1 MIVSAT
7 SLTLEC
13 EFIDMDFSD
22 NDFKYT
28 CLVENIFIRHQNTSI
43 TSVNGTHYDN
53 NTNIDVLQLQI
64 NEQNITYLPKEI
76 GSFFPSLK
84 NLIVYLT
91 SLECLEK
98 LDFKSFL
105 FLEILSLTEN
115 RIATIPENTFD
126 DLDSLKEL
134 YLNGNRIEN
143 LYLNVFRKLVNLEI
157 IYLSNNLI
165 QTLPAGL
172 FQHNTQLTTMSFQFN
187 NIVTIGSDLFKPLK
201 NLKSILFNGN
211 DCIDNSAVENDN
223 NLLALKEEIYEKC
236 EDLSNFKIETTNFYM
251 YNYFEDDVD
260 TNDAA
265 DYKTPLTEYNAAQ
278 SNYKLFHQSHNIF
291 IAIFINCIIVMKSLF
306 Y

>member
-1 MIVSAT
+1 MILFTLIVSAT

-28 CLVENIFIRHQNTSI
+28 CLVENIFIRNQNTSI

-98 LDFKSFL
+98 SDFKNFL

-115 RIATIPENTFD
+115 KIATIPENSFD
-126 DLDSLKEL
+126 DLDCLKEL

-157 IYLSNNLI
+157 IYLSSNLI

-172 FQHNTQLTTMSFQFN
+172 FEHNTRLTTMSFQFN
-187 NIVTIGSDLFKPLK
+187 NIVTVGMDLFKPLK
-201 NLKSILFNGN
+201 DLKSILFNGN

-265 DYKTPLTEYNAAQ
+265 DYITPLAEYNAAQ
-278 SNYKLFHQSHNIF
+278 SNYNYFIKVIIF
-291 IAIFINCIIVMKSLF
+291 SLQYLLIVL
-306 Y
+306 